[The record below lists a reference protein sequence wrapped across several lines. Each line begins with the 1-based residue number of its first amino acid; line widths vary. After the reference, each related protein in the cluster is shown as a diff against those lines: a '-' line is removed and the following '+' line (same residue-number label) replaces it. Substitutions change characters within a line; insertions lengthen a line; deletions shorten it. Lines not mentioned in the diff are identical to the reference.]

1 MNKFSCF
8 KCPELANCRTNIV
21 FGKEYSNSIKIM
33 IIGEAPG
40 KNEDISGEPFI
51 GKSGKLLRNELNLNG
66 IIDYYITNIV
76 KCRPPNNR
84 DPTDIEINNCMAHLI
99 DEIND
104 KNPNLILL
112 LGRKSAGAIYQ
123 YFGIEFTNISEERG
137 KIKKFEHNGSTI
149 NILST
154 YHPAS
159 TIFNKEYRLKFKE
172 DIAKLANITGI

>member
-8 KCPELANCRTNIV
+8 NCPELVDCRTNIV
-21 FGKEYSNSIKIM
+21 FGKSYSYSTKIM

-40 KNEDISGEPFI
+40 KNEDQLGEPFI
-51 GKSGKLLRNELNLNG
+51 GKSGKLLRTELNLNG
-66 IIDYYITNIV
+66 IKDFYITNIV

-84 DPTDIEINNCMAHLI
+84 DPTDIEINNCIPHLI

-104 KNPNLILL
+104 KNPDLVLL
-112 LGRKSAGAIYQ
+112 LGRKSAAAMYQ
-123 YFGIEFTNISEERG
+123 YFGIDFINISDSRG
-137 KIKKFEHNGSTI
+137 KIKKINHNGRLL

-159 TIFNKEYRLKFKE
+159 TIFNKDYRLKFKE
-172 DIAKLANITGI
+172 DISKLTDITGI